1 MKQCTFSTSEDSFL
15 PLPFAQTATE
25 AQLGSVYLTV
35 HTQCV
40 GVYWTNPPSFV
51 YIQSLYHVCTFKP
64 SIICVHSKPL
74 SCVYIHAKPLSCVY
88 IQTLHHVCTFK
99 ASILCVHSKPLSSVY
114 IYHVCTFVSSLYLV
128 CTFVSSLYRV
138 CTFHLQDQKHWLPA
152 PVPCR
157 LVCLYSLNPHTALY
171 FATHT
176 LCT

>member
-1 MKQCTFSTSEDSFL
+1 MKQCTYSTSVEDSFL
-15 PLPFAQTATE
+15 PLPFAQT

-40 GVYWTNPPSFV
+40 GVYWTNPLSCV
-51 YIQSLYHVCTFKP
+51 YIQSLYHVCTFKA
-64 SIICVHSKPL
+64 SITCV
-74 SCVYIHAKPLSCVY
+74 HAKPLSCVY
-88 IQTLHHVCTFK
+88 IRIKPLW
-99 ASILCVHSKPLSSVY
+99 CVYIRIKPLWCVYIRIKPLSCVY
-114 IYHVCTFVSSLYLV
+114 IQSLYHV

-176 LCT
+176 LCM